1 MPKEIFEV
9 VRERFHLSDR
19 TQYIVQGHW
28 PKDAVMEAYLDQH
41 KLKVSVKENENV
53 SALERF
59 KDPEKMQGIQ
69 ITATV
74 QIPENLEG
82 YHKLVIYEKFSDKK
96 HVWFSIT
103 AGELDK
109 KRDKPQ
115 VYFEEESA
123 EQGTV
128 RIRGWAIA
136 PKPVTVR
143 IFDADKKPVAAEIQR
158 TDRVDV
164 NQLFEEA
171 QDPGKTGFFSEITNV
186 SGKCLY
192 VVFYAGEKKTVHVV
206 PLRKADILAK
216 KLDKYVEEGIRY
228 WKSQGAA
235 ALAEKVVTKVKN
247 VRQGPPSY
255 QKWIRHHLP
264 DRNELEKQKKTS
276 FGYRPKI
283 SFVVPLYK
291 TPEKYLRRL
300 TESFQE
306 QTYSNW
312 ELCFSDGSGAQ
323 SPLTELLKE
332 LTAKDNRIKYVS
344 HEESLQISENTNSAI
359 EIATGDFIAFADHDD
374 ELTPNALF
382 ECVKAINEKPQTLVI
397 YTDEDK
403 MSMDGHKFFQP
414 HFKPDYNPDL
424 LCTVNYICH
433 LFALRR
439 DLLKKVGLLNREYD
453 GAQDYDLFLRCVEC
467 AEAIGHVP
475 RVLYHWRCHTEST
488 SENPFSKQ
496 YAVDAGRRALED
508 HLKRQGIAGEVTATK
523 DMGFYTVRYP
533 YSGNPLVSIVI
544 PSRDEVETLKK
555 CLAAIQKTH
564 YANYEVIVVEN
575 NSAPET
581 FDFYRSITS
590 EEVKEGEAVCYE
602 GTLSG
607 GQRICVAVWKEGF
620 NYSALN
626 NFGVSHAKGEYL
638 VLMNND
644 IEMITENWL
653 EEMLGTCQRREVG
666 VVGAKLYYPDDTV
679 QHAGIVVGIGGNA
692 RGIGQNMFMGLQR
705 ARSGYLHKASLAMDY
720 SAVTAACLM
729 VKRSIYEAVGGFE
742 EKLAVAFNDVD
753 FCLKVRKEGYLVVY
767 QPRVE
772 AYHYES
778 KSRGSEDSP
787 EKVARFGRE
796 IEYMRNHWIGILKNG
811 DPYYNPNFSTVYPNY
826 ALRDYH

>member
-216 KLDKYVEEGIRY
+216 KLDKYVEKGIRY

-382 ECVKAINEKPQTLVI
+382 EWVKAINEKPQTLVI

-433 LFALRR
+433 LFVVSR
-439 DLLKKVGLLNREYD
+439 KVIEKVGGLRSEFD
-453 GAQDYDLFLRCVEC
+453 GAQDYDFVLRCVEAVKDEEIC
-467 AEAIGHVP
+467 HIP
-475 RVLYHWRCHTEST
+475 KILYHWRCHEDST
-488 SENPFSKQ
+488 AENPESKL
-496 YAVDAGRRALED
+496 YAFEAGRRAVQAHYERTGIHAEVFKGEYLGLYRTKFIRD
-508 HLKRQGIAGEVTATK
+508 HDPLISIIIPNKDHIDDLKRCME
-523 DMGFYTVRYP
+523 
-533 YSGNPLVSIVI
+533 SI
-544 PSRDEVETLKK
+544 E
-555 CLAAIQKTH
+555 QKST
-564 YANYEVIVVEN
+564 YKNYEYIIVEN
-575 NSAPET
+575 NSTDSAT
-581 FDFYRSITS
+581 FEYY
-590 EEVKEGEAVCYE
+590 KKLEAENPKVRMVYWD
-602 GTLSG
+602 G
-607 GQRICVAVWKEGF
+607 VF
-620 NYSALN
+620 NYSAIN
-626 NFGVSHAKGEYL
+626 NYGASFAKGEYL
-638 VLMNND
+638 LLLYND
-644 IEMITENWL
+644 TEIINPDCL
-653 EEMLGTCQRREVG
+653 EELLGYCMRKD
-666 VVGAKLYYPDDTV
+666 VGAVGARLYYEDDTI
-679 QHAGIVVGIGGNA
+679 QHAGVVIGFGGIAGHCFVQQK
-692 RGIGQNMFMGLQR
+692 RGTT
-705 ARSGYLHKASLAMDY
+705 GYCHRIICAQDY
-720 SAVTAACLM
+720 SAVTAACMM
-729 VKRSIYEAVGGFE
+729 VKKSAFDAVGGLSE
-742 EKLAVAFNDVD
+742 ELAVAFNDID
-753 FCLKVRKEGYLVVY
+753 FCMKLRKAEYLIVY
-767 QPRVE
+767 NPYAE
-772 AYHYES
+772 LYHYES
-778 KSRGSEDSP
+778 KSRGLEDTP
-787 EKVARFGRE
+787 EKVARFNKE
-796 IEYMRNHWIGILKNG
+796 IATFEKKWPEILENG
-811 DPYYNPNFSTVYPNY
+811 DPYYNPNLTLKSQDFS
-826 ALRDYH
+826 LKRI